1 MVWSCKIISKGF
13 RAVLSDKDRTCIS
26 YLHHIFKRILC
37 DDLHMFRSN
46 FIGSLN
52 GLVHIFCDQDIT
64 KVLQGFLNN
73 GFSGKY
79 LNKTSDFFI
88 YLICKFLIC
97 CDQDRRCH
105 LIMFCLRKKICCNIT
120 RICSLICK
128 NEDLAWTGNRINA
141 YVSINCLFCKRNKN
155 ISGSYDLVN
164 LWNTLGSI
172 CKCSDGLCTTHFID
186 FICSGFVGSNKCAWI
201 YFSVFSRRCC
211 HYNTVNT
218 GNFCRNDIHK
228 HGRRIYSLS
237 TGNVNT
243 YTVQSGYLLTKH
255 GSVCCACEPAV
266 LKLLFVI
273 AADIH
278 QCFFDHIDQGRIYQ
292 LVCFLDLLRGYT
304 DRILCHFD
312 FIKFSGKCK

>member
-1 MVWSCKIISKGF
+1 MAFLESTSTKPLTS
-13 RAVLSDKDRTCIS
+13 LS
-26 YLHHIFKRILC
+26 
-37 DDLHMFRSN
+37 N
-46 FIGSLN
+46 
-52 GLVHIFCDQDIT
+52 
-64 KVLQGFLNN
+64 
-73 GFSGKY
+73 
-79 LNKTSDFFI
+79 
-88 YLICKFLIC
+88 LICKFLIC

-105 LIMFCLRKKICCNIT
+105 LIMFCLRRRSAASIT

-128 NEDLAWTGNRINA
+128 NEDLAWAGNRINA

-172 CKCSDGLCTTHFID
+172 CKCSDA
-186 FICSGFVGSNKCAWI
+186 CAPPTYRFHLLRLRWQQQVCLDLL
-201 YFSVFSRRCC
+201 SVFSRRCC

-266 LKLLFVI
+266 LS
-273 AADIH
+273 
-278 QCFFDHIDQGRIYQ
+278 CF
-292 LVCFLDLLRGYT
+292 
-304 DRILCHFD
+304 
-312 FIKFSGKCK
+312 S